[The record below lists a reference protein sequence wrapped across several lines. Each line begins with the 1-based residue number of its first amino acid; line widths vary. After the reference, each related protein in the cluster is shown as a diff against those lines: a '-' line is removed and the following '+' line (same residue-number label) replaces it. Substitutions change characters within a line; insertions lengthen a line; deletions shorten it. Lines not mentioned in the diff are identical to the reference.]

1 MIIISTHAPRMIP
14 SEHLSRQRA
23 GMNGIFDLS
32 LVKNI
37 SLGKRFEFFDH
48 EIMKLALIAIGL
60 LCRSPEGAVRML
72 SSPRCSQAPGSR
84 LLYDLISSREQ
95 RGRHIEPE
103 GLRGLQ
109 VDHQLVLGRRLHWE
123 ICARCRRAPVSSSP
137 ASARCAGPPPAPPAE
152 QSNSP
157 CP

>member
-14 SEHLSRQRA
+14 SEHFSRQRA

-60 LCRSPEGAVRML
+60 LATTGVVYAACVF
-72 SSPRCSQAPGSR
+72 CC
-84 LLYDLISSREQ
+84 
-95 RGRHIEPE
+95 
-103 GLRGLQ
+103 
-109 VDHQLVLGRRLHWE
+109 E
-123 ICARCRRAPVSSSP
+123 IGMNWKARPHRFLFPN
-137 ASARCAGPPPAPPAE
+137 
-152 QSNSP
+152 SN
-157 CP
+157 

>member
-37 SLGKRFEFFDH
+37 FLGKRFEFFDH

-60 LCRSPEGAVRML
+60 LEARWK
-72 SSPRCSQAPGSR
+72 SR
-84 LLYDLISSREQ
+84 LIWAT
-95 RGRHIEPE
+95 GR
-103 GLRGLQ
+103 
-109 VDHQLVLGRRLHWE
+109 QLGML
-123 ICARCRRAPVSSSP
+123 
-137 ASARCAGPPPAPPAE
+137 
-152 QSNSP
+152 
-157 CP
+157 

>member
-1 MIIISTHAPRMIP
+1 MIIISAHAPRMIP

-60 LCRSPEGAVRML
+60 LATTGVVYAACVFSDTKRSGFGPSTNWGSQTRSP
-72 SSPRCSQAPGSR
+72 
-84 LLYDLISSREQ
+84 DRE
-95 RGRHIEPE
+95 ED
-103 GLRGLQ
+103 RGLCLR
-109 VDHQLVLGRRLHWE
+109 DDAAY
-123 ICARCRRAPVSSSP
+123 C
-137 ASARCAGPPPAPPAE
+137 
-152 QSNSP
+152 
-157 CP
+157 

>member
-23 GMNGIFDLS
+23 GMNEIFDPV

-60 LCRSPEGAVRML
+60 LAPTGVVYAACVFSDTKRSGL
-72 SSPRCSQAPGSR
+72 AP
-84 LLYDLISSREQ
+84 LD
-95 RGRHIEPE
+95 
-103 GLRGLQ
+103 
-109 VDHQLVLGRRLHWE
+109 
-123 ICARCRRAPVSSSP
+123 
-137 ASARCAGPPPAPPAE
+137 
-152 QSNSP
+152 
-157 CP
+157 

>member
-48 EIMKLALIAIGL
+48 TRE
-60 LCRSPEGAVRML
+60 LCP
-72 SSPRCSQAPGSR
+72 
-84 LLYDLISSREQ
+84 
-95 RGRHIEPE
+95 
-103 GLRGLQ
+103 
-109 VDHQLVLGRRLHWE
+109 
-123 ICARCRRAPVSSSP
+123 
-137 ASARCAGPPPAPPAE
+137 
-152 QSNSP
+152 
-157 CP
+157 

>member
-1 MIIISTHAPRMIP
+1 MIP

-60 LCRSPEGAVRML
+60 LATTGVVYA
-72 SSPRCSQAPGSR
+72 
-84 LLYDLISSREQ
+84 
-95 RGRHIEPE
+95 
-103 GLRGLQ
+103 
-109 VDHQLVLGRRLHWE
+109 
-123 ICARCRRAPVSSSP
+123 ARVFC
-137 ASARCAGPPPAPPAE
+137 
-152 QSNSP
+152 
-157 CP
+157 